1 MIQQKRNKRY
11 FYLCKRIKDSTKFE
25 KPIKVHLNFVPTNS
39 TGEIIS
45 LGENYSMY
53 LKISCTPKQASMFK
67 QGDKCYVY
75 LKPPK
80 EHDSLCKNADY
91 IVSTEPMLTINE
103 AQIQLRRLSGK
114 I

>member
-1 MIQQKRNKRY
+1 MIQLKRNKRF
-11 FYLCKRIKDSTKFE
+11 FYLCKRIKNNTKFE
-25 KPIKVHLNFVPTNS
+25 KPIKVYLNFVPTNS

-67 QGDKCYVY
+67 QGDKCYIYV
-75 LKPPK
+75 KPPK
-80 EHDSLCKNADY
+80 VHDDLCKDADY

-114 I
+114 R

>member
-1 MIQQKRNKRY
+1 MIQLKRNKRC
-11 FYLCKRIKDSTKFE
+11 FYLCKRIKNDTKFE
-25 KPIKVHLNFVPTNS
+25 NPIKVYLNFVPTNS

-53 LKISCTPKQASMFK
+53 LKISCTPKEASMFK
-67 QGDKCYVY
+67 QGDKCYIYV
-75 LKPPK
+75 KPPK
-80 EHDSLCKNADY
+80 VHDNLCKDADY

-114 I
+114 K